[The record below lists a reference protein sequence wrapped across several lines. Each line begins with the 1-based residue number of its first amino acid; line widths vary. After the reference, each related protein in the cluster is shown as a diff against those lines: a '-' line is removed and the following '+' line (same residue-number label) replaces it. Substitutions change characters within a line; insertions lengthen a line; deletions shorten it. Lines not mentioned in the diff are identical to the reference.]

1 MPTKARIKY
10 LKERQHRA
18 DEYLEKKKKN
28 YQLKNIKEYQVNKEI
43 ELLEFLYSVYKD
55 ESRNNVKSILSKRH
69 VAVNGLP
76 VTQYNYMLYRGD
88 VVQVSKEQ
96 LEKINTKLPASRTP
110 QKPKINI
117 IYEDKDFIV
126 INKPNG
132 LLTIESDKEKT
143 DTAYKLVLEYMSI
156 KDKHARCFQVHRLD
170 KETSGILLFTKSY
183 ELKEML
189 SKNWNTLVKE
199 RGYTCVVEGKM
210 PKKSDTI
217 VSWLKET
224 DTHLMY
230 DSRTEGDGIKA
241 ITHYQVLRENQKY
254 SLLNVKIDTG
264 RKNQIRVAMNTIGHP
279 VVGDDKYGK
288 PTNPLKR
295 LGLHAT
301 TLVFKHPISK
311 EIYSFKADIPSV
323 FNKLFK

>member
-1 MPTKARIKY
+1 M
-10 LKERQHRA
+10 
-18 DEYLEKKKKN
+18 
-28 YQLKNIKEYQVNKEI
+28 
-43 ELLEFLYSVYKD
+43 
-55 ESRNNVKSILSKRH
+55 
-69 VAVNGLP
+69 
-76 VTQYNYMLYRGD
+76 
-88 VVQVSKEQ
+88 
-96 LEKINTKLPASRTP
+96 
-110 QKPKINI
+110 
-117 IYEDKDFIV
+117 
-126 INKPNG
+126 
-132 LLTIESDKEKT
+132 
-143 DTAYKLVLEYMSI
+143 DTAYKLVLEYMSQ

-224 DTHLMY
+224 DTHIMY
-230 DSRTEGDGIKA
+230 DSRNEGDGIKA
-241 ITHYQVLRENQKY
+241 ITHYQVLKENQKY

-311 EIYSFKADIPSV
+311 EVYSFKTEIPSV

>member
-96 LEKINTKLPASRTP
+96 LEKINAKLPASRTP

-170 KETSGILLFTKSY
+170 KETSGIVLFAKRENVKNAY
-183 ELKEML
+183 QE
-189 SKNWNTLVKE
+189 NWNELVKT
-199 RGYTCVVEGKM
+199 RRYIAIVNGYLDKKEGTIHTWLAENKNKM
-210 PKKSDTI
+210 VYSTKN
-217 VSWLKET
+217 KEIGK
-224 DTHLMY
+224 
-230 DSRTEGDGIKA
+230 EA
-241 ITHYQVLRENQKY
+241 ITEYKVKKENNNL
-254 SLLNVKIDTG
+254 SLVEVYIKTG
-264 RKNQIRVAMNTIGHP
+264 RKNQIRVHLKELGNSIL
-279 VVGDDKYGK
+279 GDVKYGGNK
-288 PTNPLKR
+288 ANRLYLHNDKLVLRNPFNNK
-295 LGLHAT
+295 
-301 TLVFKHPISK
+301 TL
-311 EIYSFKADIPSV
+311 SFELSLPNE
-323 FNKLFK
+323 FNKIMK